1 MHDIY
6 KSNICKLVTQHI
18 PHVQGE
24 LLILQEHLIWFTV
37 FNGVGVVFLCFL
49 SFVVFV
55 SRLLSLSLVCC
66 LCLSFVVVVVSFIF
80 LPSVFFKV
88 CFFIMSLNPLSVFDH
103 MTISMDISMY
113 RKHNMICLYRT
124 ELFQKNI
131 TTLRNCSFL
140 MGYFNPSK
148 SICTSFRSVF
158 L

>member
-1 MHDIY
+1 
-6 KSNICKLVTQHI
+6 
-18 PHVQGE
+18 
-24 LLILQEHLIWFTV
+24 V
-37 FNGVGVVFLCFL
+37 F
-49 SFVVFV
+49 
-55 SRLLSLSLVCC
+55 SLVYC

-80 LPSVFFKV
+80 LPSVFFNV
-88 CFFIMSLNPLSVFDH
+88 CFFIMPLNPLSVFDH
-103 MTISMDISMY
+103 MTISMDRSMY

-158 L
+158 LYWVIYGNLPYIYNMYNISIIILIVNLKHYICS